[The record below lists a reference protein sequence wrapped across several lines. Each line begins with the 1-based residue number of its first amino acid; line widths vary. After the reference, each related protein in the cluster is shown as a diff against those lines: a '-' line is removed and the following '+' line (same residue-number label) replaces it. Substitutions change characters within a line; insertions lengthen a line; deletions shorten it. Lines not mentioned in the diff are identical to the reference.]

1 MSVKYVKIA
10 AAVSA
15 VLAANSAFAVDEA
28 FTILA
33 ESRGNVLAVAGA
45 SAGRDSFL
53 AVLLSA
59 NGPCVANTVD
69 VYRAFPT
76 GNQDFLAYSCQLKPV
91 AQAPQL
97 GTIAGQDAVVYYRA
111 EGGSAWGPV
120 SLIPNNTV
128 NTPAGSIKRLYVTAA
143 CVTTTELT
151 SGRPTH
157 DCPVTGYSLANDTV
171 NPGSLLV
178 NDLTDLA
185 VSDVEPKM
193 FTDSNYPWG
202 NVFLPFSPTQAT
214 ALNGF
219 TYETGYNQVFGVIV
233 NTGGATA
240 TVLNLT
246 KQDLAAIF
254 SGAYS
259 DWSQVPRQDNVTTFP
274 AGQII
279 VCRREP
285 GSGTQ
290 IIAAAK
296 FLNTNCGD
304 SRPFVTDTSPGTSD
318 GVVQAHSPGL
328 LEFCVASN
336 PGAIGVNVFKS
347 PAPATT
353 RYVSING
360 IAPNKITAA
369 LGQYPIW
376 NELTFTKRPGLSSSR
391 PRANILANSLIDRS
405 QFATAVPDTASTF
418 AIPSASNLPQVPVSL
433 ADPVGLGTTNGKT
446 CISQAGI

>member
-1 MSVKYVKIA
+1 MSMKYVKIA

-15 VLAANSAFAVDEA
+15 VLAANSAFAIDKA
-28 FTILA
+28 RTIAAPNKLTA
-33 ESRGNVLAVAGA
+33 AGA
-45 SAGRDSFL
+45 SAARDSFL
-53 AVLLSA
+53 AEFVSA

-69 VYRAFPT
+69 VYRASPT
-76 GNQDFLAYSCQLKPV
+76 TNQDFRAYSCQLKPV
-91 AQAPQL
+91 AQAPEL

-128 NTPAGSIKRLYVTAA
+128 NAPAGSIKRLDVTAA
-143 CVTTTELT
+143 CVTTTVLT
-151 SGRPTH
+151 GTRPTS
-157 DCPVTGYSLANDTV
+157 DCSVTGYSLTTDTANA
-171 NPGSLLV
+171 GSLLV
-178 NDLTDLA
+178 NDLTELA

-193 FTDSNYPWG
+193 FTDSNYPSSNAFVAFG
-202 NVFLPFSPTQAT
+202 ASQAA

-219 TYETGYNQVFGVIV
+219 TYETGYDQVFGVIV

-254 SGAYS
+254 SGNYS

-274 AGQII
+274 AGQIT

-290 IIAAAK
+290 VIAAAK
-296 FLNTNCGD
+296 YLNVNCGD
-304 SRPFVTDTSPGTSD
+304 SLPFVIDTAPGIGD
-318 GVVQAHSPGL
+318 GVVENGTTSS
-328 LEFCVASN
+328 LETCVGSN
-336 PGAIGVNVFKS
+336 PGAIGINVFKS

-360 IAPNKITAA
+360 VAPDKITAA

-376 NELTFTKRPGLSSSR
+376 NELTFTKRPGLSGSDA
-391 PRANILANSLIDRS
+391 RANILASSLISRGQAAAS
-405 QFATAVPDTASTF
+405 VPDTASTF
-418 AIPSASNLPQVPVSL
+418 AIPSASNPPVVPVSA
-433 ADPVGLGTTNGKT
+433 ADPVGLGTTNGNT
-446 CISQAGI
+446 CIPQAGI